1 MKKFVKKGKRKAE
14 LPVSRMRKAALRKGF
29 TSFSEKEI
37 ESEINAVR
45 IARRK

>member
-1 MKKFVKKGKRKAE
+1 MKKFVTKGKRKAE
-14 LPVSRMRKAALRKGF
+14 LTVSRMRKAAVRKGS

-45 IARRK
+45 TARRK

>member
-1 MKKFVKKGKRKAE
+1 MKTFIKKGKRKAE
-14 LPVSRMRKAALRKGF
+14 LTVLRMRKAALRKGL
-29 TSFSEKEI
+29 TSFSEKGI

>member
-1 MKKFVKKGKRKAE
+1 MKKFIKKGKRKAE
-14 LPVSRMRKAALRKGF
+14 LLVSRMRKAALRKGL

>member
-14 LPVSRMRKAALRKGF
+14 LLVSRMRKAALRKGLS
-29 TSFSEKEI
+29 SFNEKEI

-45 IARRK
+45 ITRQK